1 MIQIRS
7 EIRLYETIFQNIYH
21 LRKHTGFTLIELL
34 IVVAI
39 IAILAAI
46 AIPNFLAAQT
56 RSKVSRVQ
64 DEMRTVGIAL
74 ESYYVDS
81 NCYPRQGPAG
91 TCIIAQN
98 GLPELT
104 TPIAYI
110 TLFPKDIFHEETGVP
125 WYFQYG
131 MCHSGVTY
139 WYLWSFGPDRTD
151 QYAGLIYDPTNG
163 VISNGDIKRTTAT
176 NPLTT
181 APE

>member
-7 EIRLYETIFQNIYH
+7 KTRLFETLFQNIFH

-56 RSKVSRVQ
+56 RSKVSRTQ
-64 DEMRTVGIAL
+64 SEMRTVGLAL

-81 NCYPRQGPAG
+81 NCYPREGPAG
-91 TCIIAQN
+91 TCNIAPD

-110 TLFPKDIFHEETGVP
+110 TTFPKDIFHDDEGMLQP
-125 WYFQYG
+125 IHYG

-139 WYLWSFGPDRTD
+139 WYLWSFGPDRAN
-151 QYAGLIYDPTNG
+151 QYAELIYDPTNG
-163 VISNGDIKRTTAT
+163 TISNGDIKRTTAQDI
-176 NPLTT
+176 LTT
-181 APE
+181 TPQ